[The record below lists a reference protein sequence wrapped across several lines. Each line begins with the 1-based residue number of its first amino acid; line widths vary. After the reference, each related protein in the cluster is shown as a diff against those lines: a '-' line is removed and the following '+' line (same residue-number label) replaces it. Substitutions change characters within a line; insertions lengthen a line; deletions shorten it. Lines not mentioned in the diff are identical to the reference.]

1 MQATKMPAL
10 REGGGVGGNDPG
22 RNPETCKVG
31 LRVDVEGH
39 RLT

>member
-1 MQATKMPAL
+1 MPAAEIPAL
-10 REGGGVGGNDPG
+10 REGGGLGGNDPG
-22 RNPETCKVG
+22 RNPETGKVG